1 MKTYFTSESVTC
13 GHPDKVCDQIADA
26 VLDEI
31 LAHDP
36 DAHVACE
43 VTACID
49 EVHLMGEITS
59 TFTPDYEAIARRVI
73 GEIGYTLP
81 GVGFDAETVRVRVS
95 VHTQSPDIA
104 RGVDRGA
111 PEEAGAGDQGMMFG
125 YACRETDALMPLP
138 ITLANR
144 LTKRL
149 EQVRREKSIPY
160 LLPDGK
166 AQVSVE
172 YEGGCPKRIS
182 AVVVSAQH
190 SAEGKIDALRDAI
203 LEQVIFPVLPERLL
217 DEHTEYFINPTG
229 RFVVGGPAGDSG
241 LTGRK
246 IIADTYGGAAR
257 HGGGAFSGKDPSKV
271 DRTGAYMARYLAK
284 NIVAAELAERCE
296 IELAYA
302 IGLADP
308 VSVMVETFGTGR
320 VSDEALA
327 DWLMKNVDMRPG
339 SITARFELC
348 RPLYRRVSCGGHFG
362 ENAAGLPWEWTDLAE
377 VLQKEILS

>member
-1 MKTYFTSESVTC
+1 MAQLFTSESVTG
-13 GHPDKVCDQIADA
+13 GHPDKLCDRVSDA
-26 VLDEI
+26 ILDA
-31 LAHDP
+31 LLTGDP
-36 DAHVACE
+36 ASRVACE
-43 VTACID
+43 TFATVDQLHI
-49 EVHLMGEITS
+49 MGEITS
-59 TFTPDYEAIARRVI
+59 KTHVNYEDIARRVI
-73 GEIGYTLP
+73 RDIGYTEP
-81 GVGFDAETVRVRVS
+81 GHGFDADSCRIDVS
-95 VHTQSPDIA
+95 VHHQSPDIA
-104 RGVDRGA
+104 MGVDNKD
-111 PEEAGAGDQGMMFG
+111 PLESGAGDQGMMFG

-190 SAEGKIDALRDAI
+190 SAEVKIDTLRDAI
-203 LEQVIFPVLPERLL
+203 LEQVIFPVLPEQLL
-217 DEHTEYFINPTG
+217 DERTEYFINPTG

-339 SITARFELC
+339 GITARFELR

-362 ENAAGLPWEWTDLAE
+362 ENAASLPWEWTDLAE

>member
-31 LAHDP
+31 LVHDP
-36 DAHVACE
+36 NAHVACE
-43 VTACID
+43 VTACTD

-149 EQVRREKSIPY
+149 EQVRCEKSIPY

>member
-1 MKTYFTSESVTC
+1 MAQLFTSESVTG
-13 GHPDKVCDQIADA
+13 GHPDKLCDRVSDA
-26 VLDEI
+26 ILDA
-31 LAHDP
+31 LLTGDP
-36 DAHVACE
+36 ASRVACE
-43 VTACID
+43 TFATVDQLHI
-49 EVHLMGEITS
+49 MGEITS
-59 TFTPDYEAIARRVI
+59 KTHVNYEDIARRVI
-73 GEIGYTLP
+73 RDIGYTEP
-81 GVGFDAETVRVRVS
+81 GHGFDADSCRIDVS
-95 VHTQSPDIA
+95 VHHQSPDIA
-104 RGVDRGA
+104 MGVDNKD
-111 PEEAGAGDQGMMFG
+111 PLESGAGDQGMMFG

-190 SAEGKIDALRDAI
+190 SAEVKIDALRDAI
-203 LEQVIFPVLPERLL
+203 LEQVIFPVLPEQLL
-217 DEHTEYFINPTG
+217 DERTEYFINPTG

-339 SITARFELC
+339 SITARFELR

-362 ENAAGLPWEWTDLAE
+362 ENAASLPWEWMDLAE

>member
-31 LAHDP
+31 LVHDP
-36 DAHVACE
+36 NAHVACE
-43 VTACID
+43 VTACTD

-81 GVGFDAETVRVRVS
+81 GVGFDAKTVRICVS

-190 SAEGKIDALRDAI
+190 SAEVKIDALRDAI
-203 LEQVIFPVLPERLL
+203 LEQVIFPVLPEQLL
-217 DEHTEYFINPTG
+217 DERTEYFINPTG

-339 SITARFELC
+339 GITARFELC

>member
-149 EQVRREKSIPY
+149 EQVRCEKSIPY

>member
-26 VLDEI
+26 VLDDI
-31 LAHDP
+31 LANDP

-43 VTACID
+43 VTACTG
-49 EVHLMGEITS
+49 EVHLMGEIS
-59 TFTPDYEAIARRVI
+59 SSYVPDYEAIARKVI
-73 GEIGYTLP
+73 AEIGYTVP
-81 GVGFDAETVRVRVS
+81 VVGFDDENVRIRVS
-95 VHTQSPDIA
+95 IHTQSPDIA

-144 LTKRL
+144 LTRRL
-149 EQVRREKSIPY
+149 EQVRREKLLPY

-172 YEGGCPKRIS
+172 YEDG
-182 AVVVSAQH
+182 
-190 SAEGKIDALRDAI
+190 IDALRDAI
-203 LEQVIFPVLPERLL
+203 LEQVIFPVLPPELL

-246 IIADTYGGAAR
+246 IIADTYG
-257 HGGGAFSGKDPSKV
+257 
-271 DRTGAYMARYLAK
+271 
-284 NIVAAELAERCE
+284 
-296 IELAYA
+296 
-302 IGLADP
+302 
-308 VSVMVETFGTGR
+308 
-320 VSDEALA
+320 
-327 DWLMKNVDMRPG
+327 
-339 SITARFELC
+339 
-348 RPLYRRVSCGGHFG
+348 
-362 ENAAGLPWEWTDLAE
+362 
-377 VLQKEILS
+377 